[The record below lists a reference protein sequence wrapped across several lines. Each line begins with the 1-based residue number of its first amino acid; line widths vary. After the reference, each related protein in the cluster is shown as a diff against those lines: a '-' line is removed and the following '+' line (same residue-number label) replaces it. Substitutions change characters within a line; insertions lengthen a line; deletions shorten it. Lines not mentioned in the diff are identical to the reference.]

1 MIQKFAK
8 RYKYKMLI
16 KTEKKIFQ
24 IICIFIVFSPLFISI
39 YEFWKIFNI
48 IKFEF
53 FVERTLKLYL
63 ILFNLIFAVILFI
76 ISIYY
81 YSRFFWLILFITIVP
96 WSYLVFSWL
105 NS

>member
-1 MIQKFAK
+1 MV
-8 RYKYKMLI
+8 I

-24 IICIFIVFSPLFISI
+24 IICILVFFSPLFISI
-39 YEFWKIFNI
+39 YEFWNRINI
-48 IKFEF
+48 IKFEV
-53 FVERTLKLYL
+53 FVDRTLKAYL

-96 WSYLVFSWL
+96 WSYLVLSWL
-105 NS
+105 YS